1 MSLKKVNQVKKDRFF
16 KIWDILIYGIV
27 AVVIVALFLAVT
39 LTQDTGA
46 LTGINIYYQ
55 DALAFTYD
63 FDEDEYEIRLE
74 NNIRVEAENSDHI
87 TLIFCENGGSFDG
100 PTDFNII
107 EIDKR
112 ERTVQVTES
121 DCSSNQS
128 CVRSLPLGTSYLPIY
143 CLPHNLKI
151 EPIDYVDDGTT
162 LPVG

>member
-63 FDEDEYEIRLE
+63 FDEDEYDIRLK

-100 PTDFNII
+100 PTDYNII

-112 ERTVQVTES
+112 ERTVQVTDA
-121 DCSSNQS
+121 DCSNRG
-128 CVRSLPLGTSYLPIY
+128 CVYSQPLGETSRPIM
-143 CLPHNLKI
+143 CPTHNLRI
-151 EPIDYVDDGTT
+151 EPSGYIDDGTT

>member
-63 FDEDEYEIRLE
+63 FEEDEYDIRLE

-100 PTDFNII
+100 PADYNII

-112 ERTVQVTES
+112 ERAVQVTES
-121 DCSSNQS
+121 DCSNRRD
-128 CVRSLPLGTSYLPIY
+128 CVFTQPIGNSAGVIV
-143 CLPHNLKI
+143 CTPHNLRI
-151 EPIDYVDDGTT
+151 VPTDYVDDGTT

>member
-100 PTDFNII
+100 PTDYNII

-112 ERTVQVTES
+112 ERTVQVTDA
-121 DCSSNQS
+121 DCSNYRG
-128 CVRSLPLGTSYLPIY
+128 CVYSQPLGETSRPIM
-143 CLPHNLKI
+143 CPTHNLRI
-151 EPIDYVDDGTT
+151 EPSGYIDDGTT